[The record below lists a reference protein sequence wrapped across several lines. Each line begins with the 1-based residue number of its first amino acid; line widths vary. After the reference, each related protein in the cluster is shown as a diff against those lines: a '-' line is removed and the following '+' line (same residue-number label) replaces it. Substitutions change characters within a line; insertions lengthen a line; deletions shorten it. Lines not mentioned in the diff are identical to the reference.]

1 MSTSTSGITEIRT
14 VEFDGGLIVRARS
27 AHDAKVVQCYVAGEL
42 VDWQSAP
49 AEAVEFV
56 LAGVDDCD
64 VVFLLAVDP
73 AEAEVCFW
81 AEAFG
86 TPADRG
92 NRIVIETPRTLVP
105 YLPGDRWR
113 VSLGNTGDA
122 QADAVVWE
130 QPFYP
135 AGRRACGWGAQF
147 GGGGF
152 GFDGVDAA
160 GFGGNFGVGEY
171 GFDCEMLSWRSDP
184 MPPGTYP
191 YEAAVVDEAGNVSAA
206 TAGTITL
213 DTFARC
219 ASALAVQSYDKATD
233 TLTLSFSPSE
243 DLN

>member
-1 MSTSTSGITEIRT
+1 MSYSTSDITEIGT
-14 VEFDGGLIVRARS
+14 SEFDGGLIVRARS
-27 AHDAKVVQCYVAGEL
+27 GHADKIVQCYVAGEL
-42 VDWQSAP
+42 VDWQSSP

-56 LAGVDDCD
+56 LAGVDESD

-73 AEAEVCFW
+73 GDAQRSFW
-81 AEAFG
+81 SEAFG

-92 NRIVIETPRTLVP
+92 NRIVLETPQTIAP
-105 YLPGDRWR
+105 YCPGDRWR
-113 VSLGNTGDA
+113 VSLGGAGDA
-122 QADAVVWE
+122 QADTIVWE

-135 AGRRACGWGAQF
+135 VGRRACGWGAQF

-160 GFGGNFGVGEY
+160 GFGNSFGVGEF

-184 MPPGTYP
+184 MPSGTYP
-191 YEAAVVDEAGNVSAA
+191 YEVAVVDEAGNVSAA
-206 TAGTITL
+206 TADTITL